1 VDEGGGTPQVEIFDY
16 FAPVPLQEALN
27 EFMERED
34 VRFPY
39 IVAFEVLRDSSGYS
53 GVDRYIAI
61 VQYESSNGVN

>member
-1 VDEGGGTPQVEIFDY
+1 VDAEGGTPQIEIFDY

-39 IVAFEVLRDSSGYS
+39 IVAFEVLRDTGGYT
-53 GVDRYIAI
+53 GVDRFIAI
-61 VQYESSNGVN
+61 VQYETAT